1 MHLNMHTRVQHIFFP
16 CTSIVAHAHTHVD
29 TGHLSMPLLA
39 YHRKVHAEAKRYST
53 LSTAT
58 EEFTEVIALA

>member
-1 MHLNMHTRVQHIFFP
+1 M
-16 CTSIVAHAHTHVD
+16 D